1 MGATEQDIDVDE
13 EDREILRELLELY
26 RKGPALPEV
35 TPFRVAHADARK
47 RLDRLEKEALITRLN
62 NRYYLTLFG
71 LLALRSPPAKIAH
84 QRCREILSDL
94 QSAYLESPGRA
105 WTAEQFGERFQRS
118 EQEVSRILTLLKDTH
133 GLGPIPNPKTGFLA
147 GFSLTEGILDTALPD
162 WPEETI
168 AEEISSDAEIEPR
181 IERIE
186 ISGYRPF
193 SGFAASPAQLT
204 VIIGA
209 NAAGKSSL
217 FDAMRLLS
225 YAAEN
230 PLPPEIDLRS
240 EAASA
245 LFHAGGPERIDLAIT
260 AHLGQ
265 KKPLRYEVSIQ
276 GPVGAPRVARER
288 LATTEPVREGE
299 RNPFVFL
306 DFLGG
311 KGVVRNA
318 RERALKRPEWS
329 VPPNELALR
338 RALDPTLVTL
348 SRFQAFVA
356 SWRSYPGFDVSPRA
370 AMRRPA
376 YTEERPLL
384 AEDGSNLSAV
394 LNSLILEHRDS
405 WEEIETHLRAA
416 IPGFESLKVRPRGG
430 RGMAIGVW
438 RERGVKEELTLGDL
452 SEGTLRLLCWLVLTL
467 SPNLPPVVCID
478 EPELGLHPRVLPTL
492 AGAFKL
498 ASARSQI
505 LIATHSP
512 HFLSQFDL
520 DEIAVMRKDDGR
532 AVFVRPG
539 TSQALR
545 REVEEIGGE
554 ALARLF
560 ISEELEVLP

>member
-1 MGATEQDIDVDE
+1 
-13 EDREILRELLELY
+13 
-26 RKGPALPEV
+26 
-35 TPFRVAHADARK
+35 
-47 RLDRLEKEALITRLN
+47 
-62 NRYYLTLFG
+62 
-71 LLALRSPPAKIAH
+71 
-84 QRCREILSDL
+84 
-94 QSAYLESPGRA
+94 
-105 WTAEQFGERFQRS
+105 
-118 EQEVSRILTLLKDTH
+118 
-133 GLGPIPNPKTGFLA
+133 
-147 GFSLTEGILDTALPD
+147 
-162 WPEETI
+162 
-168 AEEISSDAEIEPR
+168 
-181 IERIE
+181 
-186 ISGYRPF
+186 
-193 SGFAASPAQLT
+193 
-204 VIIGA
+204 
-209 NAAGKSSL
+209 
-217 FDAMRLLS
+217 
-225 YAAEN
+225 
-230 PLPPEIDLRS
+230 
-240 EAASA
+240 
-245 LFHAGGPERIDLAIT
+245 
-260 AHLGQ
+260 
-265 KKPLRYEVSIQ
+265 
-276 GPVGAPRVARER
+276 
-288 LATTEPVREGE
+288 
-299 RNPFVFL
+299 
-306 DFLGG
+306 
-311 KGVVRNA
+311 
-318 RERALKRPEWS
+318 
-329 VPPNELALR
+329 
-338 RALDPTLVTL
+338 
-348 SRFQAFVA
+348 
-356 SWRSYPGFDVSPRA
+356 
-370 AMRRPA
+370 MRRPA